1 MHYNAM
7 RPNLSNPNLKKGQNP
22 KCAGLEE
29 LKFSIKVEFNPTCE
43 NVKKK
48 TYYIKLGK
56 TKPHHLPE

>member
-29 LKFSIKVEFNPTCE
+29 LKFSIKVDFNPTCE
-43 NVKKK
+43 EGKIQHRPQPNK
-48 TYYIKLGK
+48 TQA
-56 TKPHHLPE
+56 PS